1 MAFHELYNSIVHAEC
16 DLDYVLTYGS
26 ANSLMLEMMNFII
39 DGQCTSEY
47 CWIELSNALSM
58 RLERLDMS
66 PNVGLEH
73 MTVMTVNYAAY
84 LDHNNHLAELKSL
97 FNSAKEPWTLTDYE
111 MSIFRIDSSI
121 KEHWPLVKIEKAQAI
136 CFNENLEE
144 LCDILE
150 DRSFDIMYLGHV
162 RGN

>member
-1 MAFHELYNSIVHAEC
+1 MTFHELYNSIVHAENN
-16 DLDYVLTYGS
+16 LDYALTYGG
-26 ANSLMLEMMNFII
+26 ANSLMLEMMNLII

-58 RLERLDMS
+58 RLNRPEM
-66 PNVGLEH
+66 PPTVGLGQMVE
-73 MTVMTVNYAAY
+73 MTIDYAAY
-84 LDHNNHLAELKSL
+84 LDYRDHLFKLKSL
-97 FNSAKEPWTLTDYE
+97 FNSAKDPWTLTDYE

-136 CFNENLEE
+136 CFGENLEE
-144 LCDILE
+144 LSDILE
-150 DRSFDIMYLGHV
+150 GRNFDSMYLGHV